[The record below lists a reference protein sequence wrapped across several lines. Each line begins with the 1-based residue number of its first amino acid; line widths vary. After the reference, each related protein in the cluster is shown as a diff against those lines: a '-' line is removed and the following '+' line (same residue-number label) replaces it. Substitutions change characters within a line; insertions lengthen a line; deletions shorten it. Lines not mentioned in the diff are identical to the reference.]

1 MLGVTLLTG
10 LFLLVSKKLGRIEG
24 LLLITI
30 YIMYIG
36 SALI

>member
-1 MLGVTLLTG
+1 
-10 LFLLVSKKLGRIEG
+10 VSKKLGRVEG